1 MKKLWSIIKKNLG
14 ASVSIGVVI
23 GLCILLIIR
32 NYHNSDFLSANAVD
46 VVSIFLGT
54 IIVFYL
60 TEHMNEK
67 RRRNDCIE
75 HIIMEIED
83 FVSDDD
89 NFKPNKN
96 TLMRQTYCANR
107 IKYMRDASFR
117 DIKEDILFIETHFEE
132 IRDLYSNHNQNE
144 DELTRVKIDID
155 RHRGLITDKC
165 CKIRVGLYSI

>member
-1 MKKLWSIIKKNLG
+1 MKKRWAIIKKNPG
-14 ASVSIGVVI
+14 ASASIFVVI
-23 GLCILLIIR
+23 VLCIFLIVQ
-32 NYHNSDFLSANAVD
+32 NYKNVNFLSANAVD
-46 VVSIFLGT
+46 IVSILLGT
-54 IIVFYL
+54 IIAFYL

-89 NFKPNKN
+89 NYKPNKKA
-96 TLMRQTYCANR
+96 LMRQTYCANR
-107 IKYMRDASFR
+107 IKYMKDASFD

-132 IRDLYSNHNQNE
+132 IRNLYSSHNQNE
-144 DELTRVKIDID
+144 EELTSVKIDID